1 MGSVCQNFFFVDCI
15 LIKMQAFR
23 NLYRELE
30 AYGCDLSTM
39 PQEMGTEDEVLY
51 ATEYLRQRVR
61 SLAQDALQR
70 KDPSAHAHWTGVLR
84 NPKKS
89 TAVK

>member
-1 MGSVCQNFFFVDCI
+1 MSKLFFCGLHTD
-15 LIKMQAFR
+15 KMQAFR